1 MSLSV
6 EDIKDYKTLD
16 ISNIV
21 FSDPKKTRGSYI
33 SLGYHNDSSLQP
45 LVIQTPKLKICGGIN
60 KSETRAF
67 IDLEFDKSHW
77 AFYEFMTSIDE
88 HNIIY
93 IQKHSKKWFNKSF
106 PLDVVDDFYTT
117 PVKTARKKN
126 PPKLKLKLPISKGMI
141 DTNIYDL
148 GNNLIDYRDVISD
161 SKIVATIKLLGL
173 RFLKQQVIC
182 EWVPLQLKIYQEPNI
197 NNKVNGYL
205 INNNLLSDDE
215 EENITDLNLEV
226 QEETENIES
235 NNESSD
241 NQVDTSESNTLIQE
255 SDNQES
261 DNKVDTSEPD
271 SENQEPL
278 INESNNQESMVQESD
293 NKVGTSESYNQE
305 LDNQESIIQE
315 SMNQESMNQELD
327 NQESDN
333 QESMNQESDNQVN
346 ESDPDSENLET
357 EIQKSD
363 NQVDESEPEK
373 VLQESINSD
382 SQDEGTSDITDSSN
396 KEELIE
402 NDESDDIKEYEPENI
417 IIDIDEPDLEELMF
431 ESNDEIP
438 EAYQKIIDNTK
449 KELEEQK
456 RINMEQSSKIEELK
470 NKISEIFNQFKN
482 PL

>member
-45 LVIQTPKLKICGGIN
+45 LVIQTPKLKICGGVN
-60 KSETRAF
+60 KSDTRAF

-241 NQVDTSESNTLIQE
+241 NQVDTSESDSQE
-255 SDNQES
+255 SKNQVDTSEPDFKNQEPDNQ
-261 DNKVDTSEPD
+261 VDTSEPD

-278 INESNNQESMVQESD
+278 IHESNNQESLIQESD
-293 NKVGTSESYNQE
+293 KQVNESEPESENQE
-305 LDNQESIIQE
+305 PLIN
-315 SMNQESMNQELD
+315 
-327 NQESDN
+327 
-333 QESMNQESDNQVN
+333 ESMNQESDNQVN
-346 ESDPDSENLET
+346 ESEPESENLET
-357 EIQKSD
+357 ETQNSD
-363 NQVDESEPEK
+363 NQVDKYEPEK
-373 VLQESINSD
+373 MLQESINSD
-382 SQDEGTSDITDSSN
+382 SQDESTSDITDSSN
-396 KEELIE
+396 QEQLIE
-402 NDESDDIKEYEPENI
+402 NDESDDNKEYESENI

-431 ESNDEIP
+431 ESNNEIP

-470 NKISEIFNQFKN
+470 NKISEIFSQFKN